1 MGFIEQLFSFILA
14 NKIGSGMCIATG
26 FAFGSTILAIRL
38 YLIKKPLHLVIAL
51 GASIFIFNILAWGFH
66 FFFVFFF
73 DPDIS
78 ANLATLISISGG
90 IVSFLSLW
98 ADDDTINEYR

>member
-1 MGFIEQLFSFILA
+1 MEFIEQLWKFVIA
-14 NKIGSGMCIATG
+14 NKIGSGMCIAVG
-26 FAFGSTILAIRL
+26 FAFGSIILAIRL
-38 YLIKKPLHLVIAL
+38 YLIKKPIHFVLAL
-51 GASIFIFNILAWGFH
+51 GASIFFFNILAWAFH

-78 ANLATLISISGG
+78 ANLATLISVPGG
-90 IVSFLSLW
+90 LVGFLSLW